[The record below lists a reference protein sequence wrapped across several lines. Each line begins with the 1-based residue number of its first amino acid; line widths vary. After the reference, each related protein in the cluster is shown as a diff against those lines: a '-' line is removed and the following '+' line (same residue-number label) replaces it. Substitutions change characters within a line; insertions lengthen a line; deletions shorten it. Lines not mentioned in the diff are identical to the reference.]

1 MSQNMV
7 RITAYVV
14 VALLVIGTAA
24 TLISQLA

>member
-24 TLISQLA
+24 TLIGQLA